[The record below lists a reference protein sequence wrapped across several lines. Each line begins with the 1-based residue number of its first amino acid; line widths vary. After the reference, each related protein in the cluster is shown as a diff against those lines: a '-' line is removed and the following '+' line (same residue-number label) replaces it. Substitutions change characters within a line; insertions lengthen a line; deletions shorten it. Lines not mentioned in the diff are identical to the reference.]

1 MSKKKLFLRHAYR
14 GPKCLFFACRGWV
27 RRDHPTACTV
37 AALFG
42 RFAAWGRT
50 DILGSES

>member
-1 MSKKKLFLRHAYR
+1 MKLFHCTRS
-14 GPKCLFFACRGWV
+14 GGEKCLFFASGLGPS
-27 RRDHPTACTV
+27 RRSTACAV

-42 RFAAWGRT
+42 RFAGWGRT